1 MNKRF
6 SNVALLIG
14 LFCMLGMT
22 ACAIKPGDMRGKSV
36 EWIDKTMQKREK
48 LKMPVQQ
55 AAVQELAK
63 IGDENALQ
71 LLIDLSEDKDPTLR
85 GEVALA
91 LGRVDNRDALV
102 RLIQMLGD
110 SDSAV
115 RRKASSALQRQ
126 LDNAADASVAERMMR
141 EADINR
147 DFRIRLECMRLI
159 TSFEP
164 EGLAELLI
172 RRAAKDESA
181 EVRRAA
187 AKSLGMMADRL
198 SAPQKKAAHETLNKL
213 KHADLDSSVRAAASD
228 AVEKINYRVVRTV
241 GVVGLENRT
250 GIAGFDQFCEDV
262 ADIISASLARE
273 RLATVVER
281 RQLGT
286 VLNEMALQQML
297 GIDNPDQ
304 AVELGKLLQADEIVF
319 GTLQGD
325 GNQVTVIV
333 KRVDVI
339 SGVLL
344 QGVNISGYA
353 LDLEQLK
360 QSVARKVVVTYR

>member
-1 MNKRF
+1 MHNSARILQ
-6 SNVALLIG
+6 SILALVCVA
-14 LFCMLGMT
+14 MVS
-22 ACAIKPGDMRGKSV
+22 ACALTPASVRGKPV

-48 LKMPVQQ
+48 IKMPVQQ

-63 IGDENALQ
+63 IGDEDALR
-71 LLIDLSEDKDPTLR
+71 LLIDLSEDKNSALR

-91 LGRVDNRDALV
+91 LGRFEQDDATV
-102 RLIQMLGD
+102 RLIQMLAD
-110 SDSAV
+110 SDSSV
-115 RRKASSALQRQ
+115 RRKAGSALERR
-126 LDNAADASVAERMMR
+126 LDNAADDSVARRMLR

-147 DFRIRLECMRLI
+147 DFRVRLECMRLL
-159 TSFEP
+159 TRFEP
-164 EGLAELLI
+164 EGFVTLLV
-172 RRAAKDESA
+172 RRAEKDDSA

-187 AKSLGMMADRL
+187 ARALGQMADRL
-198 SAPQKKAAHETLNKL
+198 SAPQKKAAHEVLTRR
-213 KHADLDSSVRAAASD
+213 KHADLDSSVRAAASS
-228 AVEKINYRVVRTV
+228 AVEKIDYRAVRTV

-250 GIAGFDQFCEDV
+250 GMAKFDQFCEDI
-262 ADIISASLARE
+262 ADLVSANLARE

-286 VLNEMALQQML
+286 VLNEMALQQMM

-319 GTLQGD
+319 GTLHGD
-325 GNQVTVIV
+325 GNQVTVII
-333 KRVDVI
+333 KRVDVV
-339 SGVLL
+339 SGELL
-344 QGVNISGYA
+344 QGVSVSGYA